1 MQMQNSTESIAQQ
14 LRNLRYG
21 LLAQLPTPL
30 YSAAKQ
36 AALSTLYLLSRGRGR
51 SVKVAGIYP
60 LQVEWERSA
69 VDFITW
75 EAEFMTAF
83 GDALQA
89 PKTVIDVGASIGE
102 WSVLAATLVGSEN
115 VHVFEPN
122 PPSWK
127 HIQKVFQLNSIP
139 TPAGIFAGFA
149 ANSDSFNSEVLAAA
163 SSHKWP
169 SIVEGSAEFESLLA
183 TKNLPSI
190 KLDTYCNKL
199 GVVPSVIKID
209 VEGAEGEVMRG
220 SQNLLETFHP
230 LVFLSL
236 HPWALK
242 DFGDSKADLLSW
254 IEERGY
260 KCSLLATAHEE
271 HWLCAPK
278 G

>member
-1 MQMQNSTESIAQQ
+1 MENFTESIAQQ
-14 LRNLRYG
+14 LRNPRHG
-21 LLAQLPTPL
+21 LLAQLPNSL
-30 YSAAKQ
+30 YLAAKQ
-36 AALSTLYLLSRGRGR
+36 TALSILYLLSRGRGR
-51 SVKVAGIYP
+51 SVKVTGIYP

-69 VDFITW
+69 VDFKTW
-75 EAEFMTAF
+75 EAEFIKAF
-83 GDALQA
+83 GDALQS
-89 PKTVIDVGASIGE
+89 PKIVIDVGASIGE
-102 WSVLAATLVGSEN
+102 WSALAVTLVGSKN

-139 TPAGIFAGFA
+139 TPVCIFPGFA
-149 ANSDSFNSEVLAAA
+149 ANSDSFNSEVLAVA
-163 SSHKWP
+163 SSREWP
-169 SIVEGSAEFESLLA
+169 LIVEDSAEFESFLSP
-183 TKNLPSI
+183 KNLPSI
-190 KLDTYCNKL
+190 KLDTYCKRL
-199 GVVPSVIKID
+199 GVVPSIIKLD
-209 VEGAEGEVMRG
+209 VEGAEGEVLRG
-220 SQNLLETFHP
+220 SQNLLETFQP

-260 KCSLLATAHEE
+260 NCSLLATVHEE